1 MGILARLEAF
11 FERLF
16 EAPAGRL
23 GATLQPVSLA
33 KRIER
38 AMDTSKS
45 FRADGVIVPNQY
57 DLHLNPADF
66 AGFESYRGSLEDD
79 LAHGVLSRARH
90 ERYSLVARPRVRI
103 VADDAVARGDIQVA
117 ANVVDDAGERV
128 VGDEP
133 LAGSDTMVFPR
144 AGHDVAAPDSARR
157 AYLLVCT
164 DGAPPVQ
171 FDLGGALISVGRAS
185 DNDVIVDD
193 PLVSLQLRRP
203 RQPEWVARERSS
215 GERDRPRPGR
225 RDPDRLHG
233 DRVPGPRMTGEILR
247 ILLLVLQLSF
257 LALLYLILFGFARSL
272 LRDLRSA
279 EQAQLA
285 SQTGIGRLSVLESP
299 EDEPPVGRAIA
310 LGPINSLGRNVNNTI
325 YVEDDF
331 VSANHAM
338 LTFRGRSWF
347 IEDQGSTNGTYVNGH
362 PIDRPVALSY
372 GDEVTIGRVRMR
384 LER

>member
-11 FERLF
+11 FERFF

-45 FRADGVIVPNQY
+45 FRADGVIVPNHY

-103 VADDAVARGDIQVA
+103 VADDGVARGDIQVA

-193 PLVSLQLRRP
+193 PLVSRHHCQLKLQHGAYSFADLGSRNGSF
-203 RQPEWVARERSS
+203 VN
-215 GERDRPRPGR
+215 GEA
-225 RDPDRLHG
+225 
-233 DRVPGPRMTGEILR
+233 VSE
-247 ILLLVLQLSF
+247 
-257 LALLYLILFGFARSL
+257 
-272 LRDLRSA
+272 
-279 EQAQLA
+279 
-285 SQTGIGRLSVLESP
+285 
-299 EDEPPVGRAIA
+299 IA
-310 LGPINSLGRNVNNTI
+310 LGPGDLIRI
-325 YVEDDF
+325 
-331 VSANHAM
+331 
-338 LTFRGRSWF
+338 
-347 IEDQGSTNGTYVNGH
+347 GSTEIEFQVHG
-362 PIDRPVALSY
+362 
-372 GDEVTIGRVRMR
+372 
-384 LER
+384 